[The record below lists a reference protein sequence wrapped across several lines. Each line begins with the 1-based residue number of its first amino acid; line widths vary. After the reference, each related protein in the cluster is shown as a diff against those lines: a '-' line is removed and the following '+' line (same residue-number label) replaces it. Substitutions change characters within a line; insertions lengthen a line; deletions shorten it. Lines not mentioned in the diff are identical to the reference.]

1 MTELFIMVL
10 IIVSCVLIP
19 CLIMSSTC
27 SIESEK
33 EMPRIIVHPN
43 DMPVLL
49 SREHVLGYLHAL
61 EEFTTG
67 MSTNITDE
75 HIELS
80 DAKVAAYHEVIVDY
94 LDELRTK
101 AARDLGRL
109 ELTNNTIWMDD

>member
-1 MTELFIMVL
+1 
-10 IIVSCVLIP
+10 
-19 CLIMSSTC
+19 MS
-27 SIESEK
+27 
-33 EMPRIIVHPN
+33 RIIVNPDN
-43 DMPVLL
+43 KAVLL

-67 MSTNITDE
+67 MSATIIDK

-94 LDELRTK
+94 LDELRVT

>member
-1 MTELFIMVL
+1 
-10 IIVSCVLIP
+10 
-19 CLIMSSTC
+19 
-27 SIESEK
+27 
-33 EMPRIIVHPN
+33 MPRIIVHPDN
-43 DMPVLL
+43 MSVLL

-67 MSTNITDE
+67 MSANITDE

-80 DAKVAAYHEVIVDY
+80 DAKVATYHGVMIDY

-109 ELTNNTIWMDD
+109 ELTNNSIWMDD

>member
-1 MTELFIMVL
+1 
-10 IIVSCVLIP
+10 
-19 CLIMSSTC
+19 
-27 SIESEK
+27 
-33 EMPRIIVHPN
+33 MPRIIVHPN

-80 DAKVAAYHEVIVDY
+80 DAKVAAYHGVMVDY